1 MRIDRDSW
9 NEIITVLMRNKT
21 RSLLTAFGIFWGI
34 FMWVLLMGGGRGLE
48 QMLGNN
54 FKGFATNSAFFVTD
68 RTAEPYAGFREGRTW
83 SLNLPDLEQVR
94 R

>member
-9 NEIITVLMRNKT
+9 NEIITVLLRNKT

-48 QMLGNN
+48 QMLANN
-54 FKGFATNSAFFVTD
+54 FDGFAT
-68 RTAEPYAGFREGRTW
+68 
-83 SLNLPDLEQVR
+83 
-94 R
+94 

>member
-34 FMWVLLMGGGRGLE
+34 FMWVLLMARMAL
-48 QMLGNN
+48 
-54 FKGFATNSAFFVTD
+54 
-68 RTAEPYAGFREGRTW
+68 RAG
-83 SLNLPDLEQVR
+83 
-94 R
+94 